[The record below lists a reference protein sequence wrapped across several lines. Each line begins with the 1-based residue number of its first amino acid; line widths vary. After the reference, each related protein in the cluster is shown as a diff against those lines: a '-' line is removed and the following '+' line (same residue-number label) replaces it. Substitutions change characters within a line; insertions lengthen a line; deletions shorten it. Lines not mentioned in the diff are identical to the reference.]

1 MDFELLFP
9 GRFIKSAQFNG
20 RDVTM
25 TIKAVVLEELE
36 GIRGKQQKGI
46 VSFEERP
53 LQWVLNRTNA
63 SALKAMFG
71 RETNGWVG
79 KRVTL
84 YPAPFRDLAT
94 DEETTAIRVRGSPD
108 LKVDLTFELALPRKK
123 PVQVKLART
132 GSKPSGKPTPPPPP
146 EPGSDMTDD
155 EKAAAIAA
163 ENAEAA
169 RRA

>member
-9 GRFIKSAQFNG
+9 GRFIKSQQFNG

-36 GIRGKQQKGI
+36 GIKGKQQKGL

-63 SALKAMFG
+63 SALKGMFG

-84 YPAPFRDLAT
+84 YPAPFRDMST
-94 DEETTAIRVRGSPD
+94 GEETTAIRVRGSPD
-108 LKVDLTFELALPRKK
+108 LKADMTFELVLPRKK
-123 PVQVKLART
+123 PVTVKLLKT
-132 GSKPSGKPTPPPPP
+132 GAKTNGKPLPPPP
-146 EPGSDMTDD
+146 EPPPISDE
-155 EKAAAIAA
+155 EKAAILAGEREPGA
-163 ENAEAA
+163 EG
-169 RRA
+169 

>member
-9 GRFIKSAQFNG
+9 GRFIKSQQFNG

-36 GIRGKQQKGI
+36 GIKGKQQKGL

-71 RETNGWVG
+71 RETNAWVG

-84 YPAPFRDLAT
+84 YPAPFRDMST
-94 DEETTAIRVRGSPD
+94 GEDTTAIRVRGSPD
-108 LKVDLTFELALPRKK
+108 ISKDMTFELALPRKK
-123 PVQVKLART
+123 PVTVKLMKT
-132 GSKPSGKPTPPPPP
+132 GAKSSPKPLPEAF
-146 EPGSDMTDD
+146 EPGSDLTDE
-155 EKAAAIAA
+155 EKAEAIKLVHEQAKQQ
-163 ENAEAA
+163 
-169 RRA
+169 